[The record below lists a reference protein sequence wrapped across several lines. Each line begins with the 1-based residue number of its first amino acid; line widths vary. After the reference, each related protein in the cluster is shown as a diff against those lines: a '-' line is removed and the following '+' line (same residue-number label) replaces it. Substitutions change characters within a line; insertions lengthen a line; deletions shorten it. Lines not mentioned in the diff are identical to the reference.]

1 MKSKLLLMGLAI
13 LLALGS
19 TAWAQQSGSAG
30 TQADKTDKPASPA
43 AKQEPPV
50 DSDDDLRKAIES
62 SGGSETQIV
71 ANLEGYLKKYP
82 RSAHQAEIENE
93 VYKLSVKLRDR
104 NRAIFYAEKILAGG
118 ENNIDV
124 LTNLVTIL
132 RERRADGDL
141 NKALGYSDQ
150 LVKQFEVLISS
161 AAKPKRISAA
171 QWEDRKQQGIASIYL
186 LRGRVQADLGNDEK
200 ARADLVKSFGMA
212 RTAGAAITLAELAE
226 KRKNTDEA
234 IDYYSQGFVIALAAN
249 DEIDLKSV
257 RRKLSQLY
265 AAKQSSEAGLGDRV
279 LKAYDTFIKERDERL
294 AKLEPPNTNEGLT
307 DALSFKLTKL
317 DGSKLDLATLR
328 GKVVVFNFWATWC
341 GPCLT
346 EMPLV
351 EKTMVKYK
359 DDTDV
364 VFLAVSTD
372 EDRELVA
379 PHLKQ
384 YKVNLPV
391 AYADSLNDFFTVTSI
406 PTTIILDRKGE
417 VAFRMAGY
425 NPREDFSLM
434 LSEKIE
440 AAKKR

>member
-1 MKSKLLLMGLAI
+1 MKSKLLLSGLI
-13 LLALGS
+13 VLLALNLTVWAQKPGS
-19 TAWAQQSGSAG
+19 TAP
-30 TQADKTDKPASPA
+30 DKQEPA
-43 AKQEPPV
+43 AKQEPPAQLL
-50 DSDDDLRKAIES
+50 DSDTELRRAIES

-71 ANLEGYLKKYP
+71 ANLEEYLKKFP
-82 RSAHQAEIENE
+82 KSAHRAEIENE
-93 VYKLSVKLRDR
+93 IYKTSVKLRDR
-104 NRAIFYAEKILAGG
+104 TRAVLYAEKLLAGG

-124 LTNLVTIL
+124 LTTLVTTL
-132 RERRADGDL
+132 RERRAEGDL
-141 NKALGYSDQ
+141 NKALGYADQ

-171 QWEDRKQQGIASIYL
+171 QWEERKQQGIASIYL
-186 LRGRVQADLGNDEK
+186 LRGRVQADLGHDDQ

-265 AAKQSSEAGLGDRV
+265 ATKQNSETGLGDRV
-279 LKAYDTFIKERDERL
+279 LKAYDTFVKERDERL
-294 AKLEPPNTNEGLT
+294 ARLEPPSTNEGLT
-307 DALSFKLTKL
+307 DPLTFKLTKL

-328 GKVVVFNFWATWC
+328 GKIIVINFWATWC

-346 EMPLV
+346 EMPLF

-359 DDTDV
+359 EDKDV
-364 VFLAVSTD
+364 VFLAISTD
-372 EDRELVA
+372 EDRELVP
-379 PHLKQ
+379 PHVKQ

-391 AYADSLNDFFTVTSI
+391 AYADSLNEFFTVSSI
-406 PTTIILDRKGE
+406 PTTVILDRKGE
-417 VAFRMAGY
+417 IAFRQAGY
-425 NPREDFSLM
+425 NPREDFVEM
-434 LSEKIE
+434 LSGKIE
-440 AAKKR
+440 AAKKKG